1 MDINDIFK
9 GPNNRPGDDPNFWKL
24 SSIILHL
31 DGKMEGVETHE
42 ERDAI
47 WKEALEEVGIGDTTL
62 SYMAVQ
68 RALRALGVVDA
79 AGLQRNSALIPRLA
93 AMWCEG
99 FVVGA
104 NYHEGTL

>member
-9 GPNNRPGDDPNFWKL
+9 GPNDRPSDDPNFWKL

-31 DGKMEGVETHE
+31 DGKMEGVETNE

-47 WKEALEEVGIGDTTL
+47 WKETLEEVGVGDATL

-68 RALRALGVVDA
+68 RALRALGVVDV

-99 FVVGA
+99 FVMGA
-104 NYHEGTL
+104 RYRDGAL